1 MHASQQLFQ
10 YKIRAW
16 FTWFLN
22 MAKTSRYVQIHC
34 GFDMGRALLW
44 KNKKTK
50 TQWVYFRRATI
61 LCSLVDERSWIY
73 ETKAVSA
80 VHRHLSWQMAEKHRV
95 ATRKKKHKDLTCRGN
110 TLDKMSVTTRC
121 NSLSSVTYRLCSWCV
136 WCVFIVSLV
145 FVLLFPLLPWE
156 YIFLSSSAI
165 LYQIQTDIQLW
176 EPCAVI
182 LHFHPLQ

>member
-44 KNKKTK
+44 KNQNTVGLFPSSDNSLQSCGWKKLNLR
-50 TQWVYFRRATI
+50 QRGWVQYTDIFLDRW
-61 LCSLVDERSWIY
+61 L
-73 ETKAVSA
+73 KN
-80 VHRHLSWQMAEKHRV
+80 RV
-95 ATRKKKHKDLTCRGN
+95 ATRKKKHKDLTRRGN
-110 TLDKMSVTTRC
+110 TLDKMSVATRC
-121 NSLSSVTYRLCSWCV
+121 NSLSSVTYSLCSWCV